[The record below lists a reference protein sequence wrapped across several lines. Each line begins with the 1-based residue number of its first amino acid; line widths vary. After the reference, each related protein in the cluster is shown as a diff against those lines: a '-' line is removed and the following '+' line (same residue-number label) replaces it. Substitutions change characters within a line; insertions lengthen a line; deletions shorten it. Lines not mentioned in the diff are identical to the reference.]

1 MGSMNKVILVGNLG
15 ADVELRYTPGGTAV
29 GNVRLATT
37 ETWNDKNSGERREQ
51 TEWHRVVLWG
61 KQAETLQ
68 EYLKK
73 GRQICVEGRLQTRSW
88 EDRDGNK
95 RYTTEVRSDRVV
107 LLGGRREDGDGGRR
121 EDGGGGRQGAYTR
134 EQESPRGGPAPDAG
148 GGGGGD
154 DLTEDDIPF

>member
-1 MGSMNKVILVGNLG
+1 MGSVNKVILVGNLG
-15 ADVELRYTPGGTAV
+15 ADIELRYTPGGTAV
-29 GNVRLATT
+29 GNVRIATT
-37 ETWNDKNSGERREQ
+37 ETWTDRNSGERREQ

-68 EYLKK
+68 EYLTK
-73 GRQICVEGRLQTRSW
+73 GRQIFVEGRLQTRSW

-107 LLGGRREDGDGGRR
+107 LLGGRGEGGGRR
-121 EDGGGGRQGAYTR
+121 ADGEGRAPSSAPSAPGQGAPDGGGGA
-134 EQESPRGGPAPDAG
+134 
-148 GGGGGD
+148 D

>member
-1 MGSMNKVILVGNLG
+1 MGSMNRVILVGNLG
-15 ADVELRYTPGGTAV
+15 ADIELRYTPGGTAV

-107 LLGGRREDGDGGRR
+107 LLGGRREDGDGGR
-121 EDGGGGRQGAYTR
+121 QGSYAR
-134 EQESPRGGPAPDAG
+134 EQESPRGGPAPAPDG
-148 GGGGGD
+148 GGGA

>member
-1 MGSMNKVILVGNLG
+1 MGSVNKVILVGNLG
-15 ADVELRYTPGGTAV
+15 ADIELRYTPGGTAV
-29 GNVRLATT
+29 GNVRIATT
-37 ETWNDKNSGERREQ
+37 ETWTDRNSGERREQ

-68 EYLKK
+68 EYLTK
-73 GRQICVEGRLQTRSW
+73 GRQIFVEGRLQTRSW

-107 LLGGRREDGDGGRR
+107 LLGGRGEGGGRR
-121 EDGGGGRQGAYTR
+121 EEGGGGRQGAYTR
-134 EQESPRGGPAPDAG
+134 EQESPRGGPAPDAD

>member
-1 MGSMNKVILVGNLG
+1 MGSMNRVILVGNLG
-15 ADVELRYTPGGTAV
+15 ADIELRYTPGGTAV

-107 LLGGRREDGDGGRR
+107 LLGGRREDGDGGR
-121 EDGGGGRQGAYTR
+121 QGSYAR
-134 EQESPRGGPAPDAG
+134 EQESPRGGPAPEPDG
-148 GGGGGD
+148 GGGA

>member
-121 EDGGGGRQGAYTR
+121 EDGGGGRQGSYTR

>member
-1 MGSMNKVILVGNLG
+1 MGSMNRVILVGNLG
-15 ADVELRYTPGGTAV
+15 ADIELRYTPGGTAV

-107 LLGGRREDGDGGRR
+107 LLGGRREDGDGGR
-121 EDGGGGRQGAYTR
+121 QGSYAR
-134 EQESPRGGPAPDAG
+134 EQESPRGGPAPAADG
-148 GGGGGD
+148 GGGA

>member
-121 EDGGGGRQGAYTR
+121 EDGGGGRQGSYTR
-134 EQESPRGGPAPDAG
+134 EQESPRGGPASDAG

>member
-1 MGSMNKVILVGNLG
+1 MGSMNRVILVGNLG
-15 ADVELRYTPGGTAV
+15 ADIELRYTPGGTAV

-107 LLGGRREDGDGGRR
+107 LLGGRREDGDGG
-121 EDGGGGRQGAYTR
+121 GRQGSYAR
-134 EQESPRGGPAPDAG
+134 EQESPRGGPAPEADG
-148 GGGGGD
+148 GGGA